1 MSQNI
6 SESTS
11 RRRRIP
17 VVATALLAVLAGVV
31 LAACGGSSSST
42 SSTASTSTSASTST
56 AGKAAGA
63 PGSRFAA
70 LRECL
75 QKNGITLPA
84 RKPGKR
90 PSGGAGGFLGGGGGG
105 FTLPKGVTRAQYEA
119 AIKKCGGVAGGGRFA
134 GGAGGASIFSSP
146 AAKAALAKFAACM
159 REDGVNVPAPNT
171 SGKGPV
177 FDTKGLDT
185 SSAAFKTAES
195 KCSSDLRG
203 AFRARPGAAGGP
215 PGGPAGAGAGGAASK
230 SAPSTAG

>member
-6 SESTS
+6 GKSRS
-11 RRRRIP
+11 RRRTS
-17 VVATALLAVLAGVV
+17 VVAAALLAVLASVV

-63 PGSRFAA
+63 AGSRFAA

-105 FTLPKGVTRAQYEA
+105 GFTLPKGVTKAQYEA
-119 AIKKCGGVAGGGRFA
+119 AIKKCGGSAGGGRFA
-134 GGAGGASIFSSP
+134 GGAGGFSSP
-146 AAKAALAKFAACM
+146 AAKAALAKFATCM
-159 REDGVNVPAPNT
+159 RENGVNVPTPNT

-177 FDTKGLDT
+177 FDTKGLNT

-215 PGGPAGAGAGGAASK
+215 PGGPAGAGPGGAASE